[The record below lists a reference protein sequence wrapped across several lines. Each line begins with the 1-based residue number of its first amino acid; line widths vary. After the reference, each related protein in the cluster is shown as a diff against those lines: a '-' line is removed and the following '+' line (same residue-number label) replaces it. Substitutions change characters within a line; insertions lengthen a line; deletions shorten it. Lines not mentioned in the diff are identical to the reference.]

1 MQNGSSRSK
10 AIGARLRVNFQF
22 IVKVKGDQ
30 SVSTMPVSGWIAS
43 LGLLNGPVT
52 NRS

>member
-10 AIGARLRVNFQF
+10 AAGARFRVNFQF

-30 SVSTMPVSGWIAS
+30 SVSIMPVSGWIAS
-43 LGLLNGPVT
+43 FGLLNGPVAK
-52 NRS
+52 RS